1 MLVVLR
7 VAILVATISPA
18 ATIGCGLAIKLV
30 AATTLSD
37 DRTKVVLS
45 WIGIGAPGVT
55 AGTLAGI
62 VTAMMPA
69 TVAVMITGTGALRG
83 GKQKDASR
91 KRCDGGGRSYA
102 YELSHGSL
110 FLFVSQI
117 PNGLRL
123 VADLVPAATV
133 TPR

>member
-7 VAILVATISPA
+7 VAILVATIGLV
-18 ATIGCGLAIKLV
+18 ATISFGLAIKLV

-37 DRTKVVLS
+37 DRTKVVLNRM
-45 WIGIGAPGVT
+45 GIAAPGVT
-55 AGTLAGI
+55 ALAEI

-69 TVAVMITGTGALRG
+69 IVAVMMLPGIGALRG

-91 KRCDGGGRSYA
+91 KRCDGDGRSYV
-102 YELSHGSL
+102 YELSHVHFSL
-110 FLFVSQI
+110 LVSQI